1 MEKYLIDRETLEKFV
16 DELMKKRTLPV
27 NTVEEMNSLKEEMI
41 KNLDDRIGEA
51 IFGRLSEEQLDEVNQ
66 LMDQEDATEE
76 TFREFFDKTGLNI
89 EEIMSDTAE
98 KFSQEFIG
106 GTNA

>member
-1 MEKYLIDRETLEKFV
+1 MENYLIDRGTLEKFV

-27 NTVEEMNSLKEEMI
+27 ETVEEMNSLKEEMI

-51 IFGRLSEEQLDEVNQ
+51 IFGSLNREQLDEVNR

-76 TFREFFDKTGLNI
+76 TFREFFEKTGLNI
-89 EEIMSDTAE
+89 EEIVRNVAE
-98 KFSQEFIG
+98 KFSEEFIG
-106 GTNA
+106 GANA